1 LRTLILAIAISL
13 FIVSSP
19 AEAQTLKP
27 ENVTTYPSK
36 DTNPNISR
44 RKDSAF
50 VSKNSIPH
58 SCPKWE
64 SAIKAAGLPV
74 KDFSYIAWRESRCR
88 IKAIN
93 ATWNEKGEMTY
104 HLNKNKSWDSGLL
117 QVNSGHRELVKRV
130 CGGDLTLLLTLDCN
144 LAVAKHLYDAHGL
157 APWTYVKPH
166 DSSQSS
172 THQQVSSYRSLFPR

>member
-1 LRTLILAIAISL
+1 MRKLILAIAISL
-13 FIVSSP
+13 LMLFPSP
-19 AEAQTLKP
+19 ASAE
-27 ENVTTYPSK
+27 SK
-36 DTNPNISR
+36 
-44 RKDSAF
+44 
-50 VSKNSIPH
+50 

-64 SAIKAAGLPV
+64 PAIKAAGLPV

-104 HLNKNKSWDSGLL
+104 HLNRNKSWDSGLF

-130 CGGDLTLLLTLDCN
+130 CGGDLPLLLTLDCN

-157 APWTYVKPH
+157 SPWTFVKTR
-166 DSSQSS
+166 DSFQHKSGQESHVGR
-172 THQQVSSYRSLFPR
+172 TPYPR

>member
-1 LRTLILAIAISL
+1 MRKLILAIAISL

-19 AEAQTLKP
+19 AEAMTLKP
-27 ENVTTYPSK
+27 ENVTTYPTK

-64 SAIKAAGLPV
+64 PAIKAAGLPV
-74 KDFSYIAWRESRCR
+74 KEFSYIAWRESRCR

-93 ATWNEKGEMTY
+93 AIWNSKGEMIY
-104 HLNKNKSWDSGLL
+104 HLNKNKSYDSGLM
-117 QVNSGHRELVKRV
+117 QINSGHRELVRRV
-130 CGGDLTLLLTLDCN
+130 CGGDLKLLLTLDCN
-144 LAVAKHLYDAHGL
+144 LAVAKYLYDAHSL
-157 APWTYVKPH
+157 SPWLVHKP
-166 DSSQSS
+166 SSSS
-172 THQQVSSYRSLFPR
+172 DFHLDQKHKNLSPR

>member
-1 LRTLILAIAISL
+1 LAIAISF

-27 ENVTTYPSK
+27 ENITTYPSK
-36 DTNPNISR
+36 KTNPDISR
-44 RKDSAF
+44 RRNLAF
-50 VSKNSIPH
+50 VSTNSIPH

-64 SAIKAAGLPV
+64 PAIKAAGLPV

-93 ATWNEKGEMTY
+93 ATWNKKGEMTY

-117 QVNSGHRELVKRV
+117 QVNSGHRELVKKV
-130 CGGDLTLLLTLDCN
+130 CEGDLDLLLTLNCN
-144 LAVAKHLYDAHGL
+144 LSVAKHLYDAYGL

-166 DSSQSS
+166 DSLQSL
-172 THQQVSSYRSLFPR
+172 THQQVFSHKNPYPR